1 LYSAGG
7 GKQGVALLRQFNSDG
22 HLKAPPVTSK
32 VARKV
37 RTRARV
43 ELATR
48 LRAFNRRV
56 SSRVRRRQL
65 AWELVRAVDATLEP
79 EKIGDLVLARLAD
92 WVGGMS
98 WAIVEAD
105 LGGRLSVLSTRGI
118 SATMVPTVLTVANWV
133 LRHERQFWASDLRL
147 DRRVVANARASVAAV
162 PLVCRGRTFGA
173 LVGFDRVSATRNPR
187 GMEGVLDSLCSV
199 VESPA
204 VALQNAVLRKRAE
217 ALSVTDDLTQ
227 LYNSRYLNKVLR
239 QETKRSVRS
248 GRPLSLLFVDLD
260 GFKGINDRY
269 GHLAG
274 SRALVEAADVI
285 RWSAR
290 DTDVAARFGGDEF
303 AVVLPDTGAEGALMV
318 ARRIRE
324 RIAAHTFLADEGI
337 NYRLTASVGLATL
350 PEAATTPEELVKAAD
365 RAMYHVKDRGKDGI
379 EVSVG

>member
-1 LYSAGG
+1 
-7 GKQGVALLRQFNSDG
+7 V
-22 HLKAPPVTSK
+22 PSK
-32 VARKV
+32 VRKV

-43 ELATR
+43 ELAAR

-56 SSRVRRRQL
+56 SSRVRCRQL

-79 EKIGDLVLARLAD
+79 EKIGDLVLARLAA
-92 WVGGMS
+92 WVGGAS

-118 SATMVPTVLTVANWV
+118 SAAMVPTVLAVANWV
-133 LRHERQFWASDLRL
+133 LRHERQFWASDLRF
-147 DRRVVANARASVAAV
+147 DRRVVASARASVAAV

-173 LVGFDRVSATRNPR
+173 LVAFDRVSATRNPR
-187 GMEGVLDSLCSV
+187 SMEGVLEAIRSV

-204 VALQNAVLRKRAE
+204 VALQNAVMRKRAE

>member
-1 LYSAGG
+1 
-7 GKQGVALLRQFNSDG
+7 VALSRQIGFHG
-22 HLKAPPVTSK
+22 HLKARLVPSQ

-37 RTRARV
+37 RARARV

-48 LRAFNRRV
+48 LRAFSRRV
-56 SSRVRRRQL
+56 SGRMRRQEL
-65 AWELVRAVDATLEP
+65 SWELVRAADATLEP
-79 EKIGDLVLARLAD
+79 EKIADLILARMAK
-92 WVGGMS
+92 WVGGTG
-98 WAIVEAD
+98 WAVVEAD
-105 LGGRLSVLSTRGI
+105 LGGRLSVLSTKGI
-118 SATMVPTVLTVANWV
+118 SATLVPTVLAVANWV

-147 DRRVVANARASVAAV
+147 DRRVVADARASVAAV
-162 PLVCRGRTFGA
+162 PLACRGRTFGA
-173 LVGFDRVSATRNPR
+173 LVGFDRVSATHNPG
-187 GMEGVLDSLCSV
+187 GMEKVLGTLVQMVD
-199 VESPA
+199 SPA

-227 LYNSRYLNKVLR
+227 LYNSRHLNKVLR

-285 RWSAR
+285 RQSAR
-290 DTDVAARFGGDEF
+290 DTDVSSRFGGDEF
-303 AVVLPDTGAEGALMV
+303 AVVLPDTGPEGALLV

-337 NYRLTASVGLATL
+337 NYRLTASVGVATL
-350 PEAATTPEELVKAAD
+350 PEAATTPEELLKAAD